1 MVRDSCLHAWSRTPS
16 IPSILA
22 AGVVY
27 RARTVKPSH
36 MSPPR
41 GQSLPAATHSEAV
54 SYSCNAALAVGIS
67 FLVGCNPK
75 LVCPATLMLFSVG
88 TVPASG
94 GYDALASR
102 WLAKTWINPD
112 SIASQCR
119 LLAKACHSAVVEKFQ
134 RRQSTMS
141 CPGNDSHK
149 RPLHHLLN
157 SQRLIHCYDCS
168 HRRQP
173 SKPWI
178 YAANKLQQIVGPD
191 TTIGLTPTLDS
202 TLRQKPANI

>member
-1 MVRDSCLHAWSRTPS
+1 MTYPLLTSARVAVAPFGVRMPLTCSRHSLMSTHARIYSASACAGSSPCTGLPRMVRDSCLHAWSRTPS

-94 GYDALASR
+94 G
-102 WLAKTWINPD
+102 
-112 SIASQCR
+112 
-119 LLAKACHSAVVEKFQ
+119 
-134 RRQSTMS
+134 
-141 CPGNDSHK
+141 
-149 RPLHHLLN
+149 
-157 SQRLIHCYDCS
+157 
-168 HRRQP
+168 
-173 SKPWI
+173 
-178 YAANKLQQIVGPD
+178 
-191 TTIGLTPTLDS
+191 TPTL
-202 TLRQKPANI
+202 

>member
-1 MVRDSCLHAWSRTPS
+1 MSTHARIYSASACAGSSPCTGLPRMVRDSCLHAWSRTPS

-54 SYSCNAALAVGIS
+54 SYSCNA
-67 FLVGCNPK
+67 
-75 LVCPATLMLFSVG
+75 
-88 TVPASG
+88 
-94 GYDALASR
+94 ALASR

>member
-1 MVRDSCLHAWSRTPS
+1 MLLLHRSECVCHLRVRAILVMSTHARIYSASACAGSSPCTGLPCMVRDSCLHAWSRTPS

-41 GQSLPAATHSEAV
+41 GQSLPAARTVKPCTGVAATLYRRPTCSAHSEAV
-54 SYSCNAALAVGIS
+54 SYSCNAALAVGIP

-94 GYDALASR
+94 G
-102 WLAKTWINPD
+102 
-112 SIASQCR
+112 
-119 LLAKACHSAVVEKFQ
+119 
-134 RRQSTMS
+134 
-141 CPGNDSHK
+141 
-149 RPLHHLLN
+149 
-157 SQRLIHCYDCS
+157 
-168 HRRQP
+168 
-173 SKPWI
+173 
-178 YAANKLQQIVGPD
+178 
-191 TTIGLTPTLDS
+191 TPTL
-202 TLRQKPANI
+202 

>member
-1 MVRDSCLHAWSRTPS
+1 MIRDSCLHAWSRTPS

-54 SYSCNAALAVGIS
+54 SYSCNAALAVGIP

-75 LVCPATLMLFSVG
+75 LVCPATLMLFSIG

-94 GYDALASR
+94 G
-102 WLAKTWINPD
+102 
-112 SIASQCR
+112 
-119 LLAKACHSAVVEKFQ
+119 
-134 RRQSTMS
+134 
-141 CPGNDSHK
+141 
-149 RPLHHLLN
+149 
-157 SQRLIHCYDCS
+157 
-168 HRRQP
+168 
-173 SKPWI
+173 
-178 YAANKLQQIVGPD
+178 
-191 TTIGLTPTLDS
+191 TPTL
-202 TLRQKPANI
+202 

>member
-1 MVRDSCLHAWSRTPS
+1 MLLLRRSECVCHLRVRAILVMSTHARIYSASACAGSSPRTGLPCMVRDSCLHAWSRTTPS

-94 GYDALASR
+94 G
-102 WLAKTWINPD
+102 
-112 SIASQCR
+112 
-119 LLAKACHSAVVEKFQ
+119 
-134 RRQSTMS
+134 
-141 CPGNDSHK
+141 
-149 RPLHHLLN
+149 
-157 SQRLIHCYDCS
+157 
-168 HRRQP
+168 
-173 SKPWI
+173 
-178 YAANKLQQIVGPD
+178 
-191 TTIGLTPTLDS
+191 TPTL
-202 TLRQKPANI
+202 

>member
-1 MVRDSCLHAWSRTPS
+1 MSTHARVYSASACAGSSPCTGLPCMVRDSCLHAWSRTPS

-54 SYSCNAALAVGIS
+54 SYSCNAALAVGIP

-75 LVCPATLMLFSVG
+75 LVCPGDADAIQRRYQCQLLAVHRR
-88 TVPASG
+88 
-94 GYDALASR
+94 YDALASR

-119 LLAKACHSAVVEKFQ
+119 LLAKAAILPSLRNFNVV
-134 RRQSTMS
+134 
-141 CPGNDSHK
+141 N
-149 RPLHHLLN
+149 RPCLA
-157 SQRLIHCYDCS
+157 
-168 HRRQP
+168 P
-173 SKPWI
+173 E
-178 YAANKLQQIVGPD
+178 
-191 TTIGLTPTLDS
+191 TTLTNVLY
-202 TLRQKPANI
+202 IIF

>member
-1 MVRDSCLHAWSRTPS
+1 MSSIRFIRSRSRLVVLCSGGRLMMSSSTSRMLSLFRFGCSNDISSSNLCSCCCCAVRSAYATYVFAPFSSCLRMPAYIPLPHAQEAPPCTGLPRMVRDSCLHAWSRTPS

-94 GYDALASR
+94 G
-102 WLAKTWINPD
+102 
-112 SIASQCR
+112 
-119 LLAKACHSAVVEKFQ
+119 
-134 RRQSTMS
+134 
-141 CPGNDSHK
+141 
-149 RPLHHLLN
+149 
-157 SQRLIHCYDCS
+157 
-168 HRRQP
+168 
-173 SKPWI
+173 
-178 YAANKLQQIVGPD
+178 
-191 TTIGLTPTLDS
+191 TPTL
-202 TLRQKPANI
+202 

>member
-1 MVRDSCLHAWSRTPS
+1 MTYPLLTSARVAVAPFGVRMPLTCSRHSRHVYACPHIFRFRMRRKLPCTGLLCMIRDSCLHAWSRTPS

-94 GYDALASR
+94 G
-102 WLAKTWINPD
+102 
-112 SIASQCR
+112 
-119 LLAKACHSAVVEKFQ
+119 
-134 RRQSTMS
+134 
-141 CPGNDSHK
+141 
-149 RPLHHLLN
+149 
-157 SQRLIHCYDCS
+157 
-168 HRRQP
+168 
-173 SKPWI
+173 
-178 YAANKLQQIVGPD
+178 
-191 TTIGLTPTLDS
+191 TPTL
-202 TLRQKPANI
+202 

>member
-1 MVRDSCLHAWSRTPS
+1 MTYPLLTSARVAVAPFGVRMPLTCSRHSRHVYACPHIFRFRMRRKLPLHMVRDSCLHAWSRTPS

-94 GYDALASR
+94 G
-102 WLAKTWINPD
+102 
-112 SIASQCR
+112 
-119 LLAKACHSAVVEKFQ
+119 
-134 RRQSTMS
+134 
-141 CPGNDSHK
+141 
-149 RPLHHLLN
+149 
-157 SQRLIHCYDCS
+157 
-168 HRRQP
+168 
-173 SKPWI
+173 
-178 YAANKLQQIVGPD
+178 
-191 TTIGLTPTLDS
+191 TPTL
-202 TLRQKPANI
+202 

>member
-1 MVRDSCLHAWSRTPS
+1 MQCGSCRRHLILSRLQSKTCMSGDADAIQRRYSASFWRYTDAMMLLRVGGWP
-16 IPSILA
+16 
-22 AGVVY
+22 
-27 RARTVKPSH
+27 KP
-36 MSPPR
+36 
-41 GQSLPAATHSEAV
+41 GL
-54 SYSCNAALAVGIS
+54 I
-67 FLVGCNPK
+67 
-75 LVCPATLMLFSVG
+75 
-88 TVPASG
+88 PASF
-94 GYDALASR
+94 
-102 WLAKTWINPD
+102 
-112 SIASQCR
+112 ASQCR

>member
-1 MVRDSCLHAWSRTPS
+1 MQCGSCRRHPILSRLQSKTCMSGDADAIQRRYSASFWRYTDAMMLLRVGSWPKPGLIPTPS
-16 IPSILA
+16 PLSVVSSPRHAILPSLRNFNVVNRPCLA
-22 AGVVY
+22 
-27 RARTVKPSH
+27 
-36 MSPPR
+36 
-41 GQSLPAATHSEAV
+41 
-54 SYSCNAALAVGIS
+54 
-67 FLVGCNPK
+67 
-75 LVCPATLMLFSVG
+75 
-88 TVPASG
+88 
-94 GYDALASR
+94 
-102 WLAKTWINPD
+102 
-112 SIASQCR
+112 
-119 LLAKACHSAVVEKFQ
+119 
-134 RRQSTMS
+134 
-141 CPGNDSHK
+141 PGNDSHK

>member
-1 MVRDSCLHAWSRTPS
+1 MSTHARIYSASACAGSSPCTGLPRMVRDSCLHAWSRTPS

-75 LVCPATLMLFSVG
+75 LVCPG
-88 TVPASG
+88 
-94 GYDALASR
+94 DADA
-102 WLAKTWINPD
+102 I
-112 SIASQCR
+112 
-119 LLAKACHSAVVEKFQ
+119 Q
-134 RRQSTMS
+134 RRYSASFWRYTDAMMLLRVGS
-141 CPGNDSHK
+141 WPKPGLIPTPSPLSVVSSPRHAILPSLRNFNVVN
-149 RPLHHLLN
+149 RPCLA
-157 SQRLIHCYDCS
+157 
-168 HRRQP
+168 P
-173 SKPWI
+173 E
-178 YAANKLQQIVGPD
+178 
-191 TTIGLTPTLDS
+191 TTLTNVLY
-202 TLRQKPANI
+202 IIF

>member
-1 MVRDSCLHAWSRTPS
+1 MSTHARIYSASACAGSSPCTGLLCMIRDSCLHAWSRTPS

-94 GYDALASR
+94 G
-102 WLAKTWINPD
+102 
-112 SIASQCR
+112 
-119 LLAKACHSAVVEKFQ
+119 
-134 RRQSTMS
+134 
-141 CPGNDSHK
+141 
-149 RPLHHLLN
+149 
-157 SQRLIHCYDCS
+157 
-168 HRRQP
+168 
-173 SKPWI
+173 
-178 YAANKLQQIVGPD
+178 
-191 TTIGLTPTLDS
+191 TPTLLRVGGWPKPGLIPTPS
-202 TLRQKPANI
+202 PLSVVSSPRHAILPSLRNFNVVNRPCLAPETTLTNVLYIIF